1 MFPDEEEVVISLAI
15 ESADYDLEKARVI
28 LSTSQ
33 ECNENFTAP
42 KTHLTV
48 SGMKKTMTLASLR
61 SSPSMMSTL
70 RDIAA
75 LYSPMKGDVTF
86 QDATCRIKPRP
97 KKIIKDGPLHCGAN
111 DALLGESYVATHGH
125 CPDLVKGPDSSLRSK
140 LITKPVERVKA
151 QGALAQNR
159 QGPAS
164 LARGSLST
172 LLSRKTLTDP
182 MRRI

>member
-1 MFPDEEEVVISLAI
+1 
-15 ESADYDLEKARVI
+15 
-28 LSTSQ
+28 
-33 ECNENFTAP
+33 
-42 KTHLTV
+42 
-48 SGMKKTMTLASLR
+48 MKKTMTLASLR

-111 DALLGESYVATHGH
+111 DALLGYISYSQVEQPVNDIWLDCMLFSESYVATHGH